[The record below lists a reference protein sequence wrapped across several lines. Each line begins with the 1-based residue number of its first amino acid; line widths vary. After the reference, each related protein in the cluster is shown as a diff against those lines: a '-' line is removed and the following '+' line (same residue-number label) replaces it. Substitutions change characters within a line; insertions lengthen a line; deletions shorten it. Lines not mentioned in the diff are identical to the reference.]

1 MPFTKLGA
9 ETARAAKD
17 ILNSAWLDITAELT
31 RRNPDDVR
39 AQARD
44 LNRPLRM
51 VIFFALDDLDL
62 QGPVSREDLTAKYQ
76 KLTAETA
83 RGAKNILTSCE
94 EQLQAQMLRR
104 YPGDYRAQAAGLDR
118 PLRTTIHYDLRDL
131 DREGPLSVD
140 EIFAAPHDGIPLSLK
155 RPGKAGLYA
164 PSVTDRIVFGVQ
176 SEGSPLIYGQVG
188 KGKSRLLPFVEALLR
203 GGRTNRMTPP
213 AEADPDRL

>member
-1 MPFTKLGA
+1 MPFIKLGA
-9 ETARAAKD
+9 ETARASKD
-17 ILNSAWLDITAELT
+17 ILNSAWLDIHAELT

-51 VIFFALDDLDL
+51 VIFFALEDLDL
-62 QGPVSREDLTAKYQ
+62 QGPVSREDLTAKYA
-76 KLTAETA
+76 KLTAETV

-140 EIFAAPHDGIPLSLK
+140 EIYAAPHDGIPLSLK
-155 RPGKAGLYA
+155 RRGRAGLDA

-176 SEGSPLIYGQVG
+176 ADGSPLIHGGVG
-188 KGKSRLLPFVEALLR
+188 KGKSRLFPSFETWLR
-203 GGRTNRMTPP
+203 GGRPKGSATQS
-213 AEADPDRL
+213 EADPAGS